1 MIKRLKPYLGVGLA
15 AWVAS
20 AGVLAQGDFYIE
32 LRGPESAD
40 RAPAREP
47 DRPSAAPRAVQQISP
62 APATRPIQQIATG
75 QPATPGRY
83 GPVRSTDTLWTIAEK
98 YTRSPVT
105 VQQTMVALYHLNPR
119 SFVRG
124 NINNLQRGAQLRI
137 PTDSQA
143 RQRSAAE
150 AQAEFSRLT
159 RQGNRRV
166 VQGAVPAATK
176 PQIAAVPPAAQP
188 VANTPAPTAARPPV
202 TEPKPLVNGLTEP
215 KAAAP
220 IAAMAPAT
228 PVITPAVTP
237 EATAATAPA
246 TPAAAEETALS
257 RLQLQLMDE
266 LREQVS
272 MSNEQLA
279 SLADNNQAL
288 RQHLAQLTAEVAA
301 LKADVD
307 ERGPLA
313 EVAAA
318 PEPNAESKHMAWVQ
332 EVLNNP
338 INLAL
343 ILILP
348 ALLLLALFTL
358 WWRKRERR
366 DIAAQEQALT
376 ETSIM
381 LDDDRDEFDDLF
393 TTSAADDLE
402 AAAFASEA
410 PIAEQDIDEDA
421 FARFLEEQQQLE
433 EAEAERQVA
442 AVVPE
447 PELLFEPEVISEPE
461 PELAREPDEDPLF
474 EDNFAEDIGEEA
486 LAEDPLFEDQ
496 LFEDM
501 MFDESASN
509 SADTLS
515 NDELDDL
522 FNMSAMT
529 DDISLSDDEI
539 AQSLDAEAAAQAE
552 ADALAEAQAQ
562 AQAAA
567 QADAAAVAQAEADAA
582 ALAQAQAAAQ
592 AEADAVAQ
600 AQAQAAAQA
609 EADAVAQAQA
619 QAVAQAEA
627 DAAAQAEAQA
637 AAQAEADAAAQTQ
650 AQAAAQAEAD
660 AAAQAQAQAV
670 AQAEADAL
678 AEAQAAARAES
689 AAKPLTAAGADSDL
703 GRQEAPPARLMDDWP
718 EPLVESMA
726 AMEAELGLE
735 SEFGLEPELGLG
747 PELTAEA
754 EPKAPEPYVSV
765 DELMADAERGEGP
778 DPDRERNLDLEL
790 DEYANV
796 IGQGQGVDIDIDE
809 GGMSG
814 QLDLA
819 RAYIEIDDIDS
830 ARDLLNE
837 ALERGNAEQQRDAK
851 KLLQRLDK
859 RG

>member
-627 DAAAQAEAQA
+627 DA
-637 AAQAEADAAAQTQ
+637 
-650 AQAAAQAEAD
+650 
-660 AAAQAQAQAV
+660 
-670 AQAEADAL
+670 L